1 MALCLKKK
9 SFFDN
14 FAIFLS
20 KNGQNLPKNENLEN
34 LEHAF
39 VENNFSI
46 GLYAGGAYTRIKI
59 AVFVGWAYTQG
70 GLIRG
75 GDYTW
80 VFTVPS
86 TTDLKD

>member
-1 MALCLKKK
+1 MLALKNRDLHFLESFGPLFEKK

-39 VENNFSI
+39 VENNFSM
-46 GLYAGGAYTRIKI
+46 GLYAGG
-59 AVFVGWAYTQG
+59 
-70 GLIRG
+70 LIRG
-75 GDYTW
+75 SKLL
-80 VFTVPS
+80 F
-86 TTDLKD
+86 L